1 MNNQDLFIKNINS
14 KEQDRIS
21 VQKVIND
28 ISKSAHRGCGLYY
41 EVYQARLLN
50 ELRNHTEYLDA
61 VDAAK
66 LTDYAASQGL
76 YIDDDSIRAA
86 EEAEAE
92 AECWKEIRAQQE

>member
-1 MNNQDLFIKNINS
+1 MNNQDLLIKNIDS

-21 VQKVIND
+21 VKKVVDN
-28 ISKSAHRGCGLYY
+28 ISKSAHHRCGLYH
-41 EVYQARLLN
+41 EVYHARLLN
-50 ELRNHTEYLDA
+50 ELRNHTEYLNA

-86 EEAEAE
+86 EEAEV
-92 AECWKEIRAQQE
+92 ECWREIRAQQE

>member
-21 VQKVIND
+21 VKKVVDN
-28 ISKSAHRGCGLYY
+28 ISKNTHHGCGLYH
-41 EVYQARLLN
+41 EVYHARLLN
-50 ELRNHTEYLDA
+50 ELRNHTEYLNA

-76 YIDDDSIRAA
+76 YIDDDSLRAA
-86 EEAEAE
+86 EEAK
-92 AECWKEIRAQQE
+92 AECWREIRAQQE